1 MGVSARARMKPT
13 QEVLDMIKQV
23 RDDNP
28 ELQKYGI
35 TLFQV
40 VKILQPVPQETVTPG
55 QNSEALKR
63 NGRSSLQPILAQFRE
78 RLLPTYGSGAYLC
91 DRGATNYTRRKIREI
106 PQIASGG
113 GNEFSCAAIP
123 ISHLLPFFSHTLSGR
138 KNLHG
143 IVHPPSHISGHHGIH
158 LRRFALR
165 DGPADRYT
173 FPVALFD
180 KNLALLQYRLE
191 NLNVVSKS
199 NKSAY
204 LFPNEVDFYEVADGF
219 ILAAIAEHASD
230 EKRVDASRPFLE
242 AIFGKDFE
250 LEYKVARSETV
261 SVDESASDT
270 TFDGAYVTKI
280 EADARSISTTV
291 IDVNTE
297 VHGDPLMR
305 LAKRYAEEV
314 YAFKNKP
321 YFDCTYFPKLF
332 LALNGHKLEIAIAVC
347 LETVV
352 VDGILSLDMRD
363 ECSRGE
369 LQQKVAR
376 VAVALKDCS
385 TQLRAYYSALT
396 PGPPLS
402 FFPSPTLEP
411 MVASLPLIRGAFDT
425 VPDTRTVGRP
435 NSATGLEASSAV
447 RSLAIVRRLGLNSVE
462 MLRNVQLDPQD
473 MHHNLFVARWHDHA
487 DNEPELIVKLVLRY
501 GEATHRCL
509 AEKRLAP
516 ELYLCQ
522 PVIGGFIAVV
532 MERAKGKPLDWLHPD
547 LNYSKT
553 SIFDQLKEVLTA
565 LQGRRLVH
573 GDLRAPNIIVD
584 AGSTIKVIDFDWAAK
599 EGEGVYPSTINM
611 EELCKQWHRGV
622 GPKQKMRM
630 KHDRYAVFEVLGP
643 DHLDVD
649 E

>member
-1 MGVSARARMKPT
+1 MDQDNRSPSGTWKTHIGEGKALLSAIASRR
-13 QEVLDMIKQV
+13 VLMTSGLLK
-23 RDDNP
+23 
-28 ELQKYGI
+28 
-35 TLFQV
+35 
-40 VKILQPVPQETVTPG
+40 VK
-55 QNSEALKR
+55 
-63 NGRSSLQPILAQFRE
+63 SSL
-78 RLLPTYGSGAYLC
+78 
-91 DRGATNYTRRKIREI
+91 
-106 PQIASGG
+106 
-113 GNEFSCAAIP
+113 
-123 ISHLLPFFSHTLSGR
+123 
-138 KNLHG
+138 
-143 IVHPPSHISGHHGIH
+143 V
-158 LRRFALR
+158 
-165 DGPADRYT
+165 
-173 FPVALFD
+173 
-180 KNLALLQYRLE
+180 
-191 NLNVVSKS
+191 
-199 NKSAY
+199 
-204 LFPNEVDFYEVADGF
+204 
-219 ILAAIAEHASD
+219 
-230 EKRVDASRPFLE
+230 
-242 AIFGKDFE
+242 
-250 LEYKVARSETV
+250 
-261 SVDESASDT
+261 VDESASDT

-347 LETVV
+347 LETV
-352 VDGILSLDMRD
+352 S
-363 ECSRGE
+363 
-369 LQQKVAR
+369 
-376 VAVALKDCS
+376 S
-385 TQLRAYYSALT
+385 TGSSASICETNLCAYYSALT

-462 MLRNVQLDPQD
+462 MLRNVQLDPQA

-501 GEATHRCL
+501 GEAAHRCL
-509 AEKRLAP
+509 AEK
-516 ELYLCQ
+516 
-522 PVIGGFIAVV
+522 
-532 MERAKGKPLDWLHPD
+532 MLDQALFMPP
-547 LNYSKT
+547 T

-584 AGSTIKVIDFDWAAK
+584 AGSTIKVVDFDWAAK